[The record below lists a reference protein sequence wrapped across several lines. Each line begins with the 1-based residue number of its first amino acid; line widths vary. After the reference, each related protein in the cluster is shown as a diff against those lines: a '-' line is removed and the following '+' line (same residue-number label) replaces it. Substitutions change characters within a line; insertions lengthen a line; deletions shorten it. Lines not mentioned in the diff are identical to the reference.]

1 MFSGYQPCQLVK
13 RQINQ
18 RFKNNLCPH
27 PQGADQPQNI
37 LLYKVTVKATSHT
50 RYNVSV
56 ARDEEW
62 RKKAGETMGRKR
74 AEAPYKKINQEQKI
88 PKAFLLSRL
97 LKETPSVQN
106 LQFHIY

>member
-37 LLYKVTVKATSHT
+37 LLYKVTVKATSHA

-62 RKKAGETMGRKR
+62 RKKIGETMGRSRSIGNKK
-74 AEAPYKKINQEQKI
+74 YKKHSCCPGSLRKLHLF
-88 PKAFLLSRL
+88 KTFS
-97 LKETPSVQN
+97 
-106 LQFHIY
+106 FIYTK